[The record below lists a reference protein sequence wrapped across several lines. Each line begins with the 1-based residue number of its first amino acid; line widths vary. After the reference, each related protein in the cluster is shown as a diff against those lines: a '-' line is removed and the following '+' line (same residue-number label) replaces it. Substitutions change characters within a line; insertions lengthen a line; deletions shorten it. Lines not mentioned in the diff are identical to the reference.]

1 MITLTH
7 IAAFR
12 DTDTLEKARHGR
24 YADTAKNRR
33 LHRVGQEYGKAGQ
46 GDPEADKKPKG
57 QEEQPEQPKKERN
70 GDSVKRELE
79 LLEEYK
85 DSIVEKYGEKAYN
98 KKVESLKKEGEDFE
112 QKETVKELK
121 ERADKEDAEKA
132 KKEEQGPLAA
142 GKAIIVPDVPNSKKI
157 NIDKYLS
164 PKRKKKV
171 DDQVA
176 AIIDNIKAIS
186 KDPKEIKEKMSKL
199 YKDEVRA
206 LNDDFET
213 LSKADR
219 AEMLYFAMKISNAV
233 HGTNYMLSEPK
244 KGDEDLQGARKENGN
259 NKDIL
264 DALIAK
270 GFEKSKKGEP
280 MSFEQADGKSPNPNF
295 GKEGEGE
302 AYTHNCQT
310 CVVVYELR
318 RRGFDVE
325 AKGAYYNGTLDSIQ
339 LSIGQNAGR
348 AFVGKE
354 DSWYWEQALPHYP
367 RASKKAY
374 IELMDEF
381 MDRTKEPGRYTFS
394 YKNRGYH
401 SAHILCFERLE
412 NGAGF
417 FYDPQ
422 TGLTHNPYGSFWE
435 SKVDVKYPFNTVIR
449 VDNLDIKPEV
459 AAGLCKF

>member
-1 MITLTH
+1 MKTLLEQY
-7 IAAFR
+7 ILKSR
-12 DTDTLEKARHGR
+12 SGVYQDTSE
-24 YADTAKNRR
+24 NRR
-33 LHRVGQEYGKAGQ
+33 KHRVGMQYGFKKQE
-46 GDPEADKKPKG
+46 
-57 QEEQPEQPKKERN
+57 QE
-70 GDSVKRELE
+70 
-79 LLEEYK
+79 
-85 DSIVEKYGEKAYN
+85 
-98 KKVESLKKEGEDFE
+98 
-112 QKETVKELK
+112 
-121 ERADKEDAEKA
+121 
-132 KKEEQGPLAA
+132 PLAA

-176 AIIDNIKAIS
+176 AIIDNIKATA
-186 KDPKEIKEKMSKL
+186 KDIKEFKEQMSKL
-199 YKDEVRA
+199 YKDEVTA
-206 LNDDFET
+206 LNEGFET

-244 KGDEDLQGARKENGN
+244 KGGEDLQSARKETGN
-259 NKDIL
+259 DKDIL
-264 DALIAK
+264 DALMAK

-295 GKEGEGE
+295 GKEG
-302 AYTHNCQT
+302 ASYTHNCQT
-310 CVVVYELR
+310 CVVIYELR

-325 AKGAYYNGTLDSIQ
+325 AKGVGYDGKLRGIQ

-348 AFVGKE
+348 AYVGKE
-354 DSWYWEQALPHYP
+354 DSWYMGYALSYYS

-374 IELMDEF
+374 TGLMDEF

-401 SAHILCFERLE
+401 SAHILCFERFE
-412 NGAGF
+412 NGDGF

-422 TGLTHNPYGSFWE
+422 SGSKYTPAVTFFE
-435 SKVDVKYPFNTVIR
+435 SRVDVKYRFNTVVR
-449 VDNLDIKPEV
+449 VDDLAIKPEV
-459 AAGLCKF
+459 AADLCKF